1 MSRWAVPIAAA
12 ALAVSAVPGGNH
24 AAPAEAPELPKE
36 MNPKVVAAIDTGLKY
51 LAKMQQPNGS
61 FPAKWD
67 SRAYPAAM
75 TSLAGLAFLA
85 SGSTPE
91 EGPHAEN
98 VKKAMVYLLELGE
111 AHPDGLIT
119 GPEEYRS
126 TYGHG
131 YSMLFLA
138 QCYGM
143 ERDTRYEKRI
153 KALLDKA
160 VMVVARGQSPRGG
173 WLYSPIR
180 GGDEGSTTAA
190 VLQGLRACRNAGIKV
205 PRQTIDR
212 AVGYLRFCQNPD
224 GGICYSASNR
234 GGSRPAIA
242 AAAIA
247 CFYATGV
254 YDRQAGGKG
263 PEAIMV
269 EKLWRYLKVAT
280 KNVEDIKGFYFYH
293 NFYLA
298 QGMYHRAGREW
309 ELYYR
314 QISQDLLRRRA
325 ANGSWNGDNV
335 GPVYATAIACVILQ
349 LPYGCLPICER

>member
-1 MSRWAVPIAAA
+1 MKFSTVSIAAAVWVAAAAAGADPIAA
-12 ALAVSAVPGGNH
+12 PGM
-24 AAPAEAPELPKE
+24 PEE
-36 MNPKVVAAIDTGLKY
+36 MTPKVLGAIDGGLKY

-75 TSLAGLAFLA
+75 TSLAGMAFLA

-91 EGPHAEN
+91 AGPYAEN

-111 AHPDGLIT
+111 SHRDGLIT

-131 YSMLFLA
+131 WGMLLLA
-138 QCYGM
+138 QCYGV

-160 VMVVARGQSPRGG
+160 AMVVARGQSPRGG
-173 WLYSPIR
+173 WLYSPIG

-190 VLQGLRACRNAGIKV
+190 VLQGLRACRNVGIKV
-205 PRQTIDR
+205 PRTTIDR
-212 AVGYLRFCQNPD
+212 AVGYLRYCQNPD
-224 GGICYSASNR
+224 GGIAYSASNR
-234 GGSRPAIA
+234 GGSRPALA
-242 AAAIA
+242 AAAVA

-254 YDRQAGGKG
+254 YDRQAGGTG
-263 PEAIMV
+263 PEAVMV
-269 EKLWRYLKVAT
+269 EKLWRYLQVAT
-280 KNVEDIKGFYFYH
+280 KNVEDIEGFYFYH

-298 QGMYHRAGREW
+298 QGMYHRGGREW
-309 ELYYR
+309 QRYYG
-314 QISQDLLRRRA
+314 QITQDLLRRRA
-325 ANGSWNGDNV
+325 ADGSWNGDNV
-335 GPVYATAIACVILQ
+335 GPVYATAIACIILQ
-349 LPYGCLPICER
+349 LPCGYLPICQR